1 MTRRRRPFRA
11 ALTAVIASAAAL
23 TLAACGSVTTTPG
36 WAPRPAT
43 AATVALSDTLAT
55 PPDAVASALD
65 SRLLY
70 NADPGAGVAARWA
83 EIPGDT
89 RLTTELRGRVAAAI
103 AAQAAAT
110 GVPYRPAADAPTL
123 SPDARG
129 CVQGSTTRP
138 AADLLADPAFTPPG
152 GGPTV
157 TVTCEVLAASG
168 PLLVESLRI
177 LTAAG
182 GQVASDTTTTYYAE
196 TSGGFLITGDQLI
209 TDEGRRVLL
218 GDLVQSLKV
227 AAGAME
233 PRMKADP
240 AGFTPE
246 QLTAWFSRASFTADG
261 SLVVTVPDD
270 FTVPELDEL
279 APVPRPSPLV
289 VTVPAAE
296 ATAMLTPEGAQVQ
309 AALASAAPLSLPPAP
324 FRGQEQVDCSFFAC
338 MALTFDDG
346 PGPYTAQVLDDLDA
360 RRAAATFFLQGVNVV
375 RYPDAVQ
382 RMDGEGHQIGNH
394 TWNHPDLTKLTDP
407 EIKDQLDRTSSA
419 IRSAVGHA
427 ATTFRPPYGAY
438 DDRVLAQTSLP
449 AILWS
454 IDTNDWQLPDDA
466 TFLDRAVTAARP
478 GSIVLCH
485 DVHENTA
492 RMVPAIIDGLQGRG
506 FTLVTVQQLLGGTP
520 AAHTTTT
527 RG

>member
-1 MTRRRRPFRA
+1 MSARRRRTRA
-11 ALTAVIASAAAL
+11 GITALIAAAAAL
-23 TLAACGSVTTTPG
+23 TLAACGSVETTPG
-36 WAPRPAT
+36 WAPRPA
-43 AATVALSDTLAT
+43 AAAAVALSDTLAT
-55 PPDAVASALD
+55 AADAVASGLD
-65 SRLLY
+65 VRLLY
-70 NADPGAGVAARWA
+70 NADPASGVAARWA
-83 EIPGDT
+83 EIPGDSP
-89 RLTTELRGRVAAAI
+89 LTAELRGRVSAAI

-110 GVPYRPAADAPTL
+110 GVPYRPAADAPAL
-123 SPDARG
+123 SPEARG

-138 AADLLADPAFTPPG
+138 AAELLADPAFTPPG

-157 TVTCEVLAASG
+157 TVACEVLAASG

-177 LTAAG
+177 LTATG
-182 GQVASDTTTTYYAE
+182 GQVASDVTTTYYAE
-196 TSGGFLITGDQLI
+196 TSGGFLITSDQLI
-209 TDEGRRVLL
+209 TDDGRRALL
-218 GDLVQSLKV
+218 TDIVESLKV
-227 AAGAME
+227 AAGAIE
-233 PRMKADP
+233 PRMKTDP

-246 QLTAWFSRASFTADG
+246 QLAAWFSRAAFTADG
-261 SLVVTVPDD
+261 SLVVTVPDGL
-270 FTVPELDEL
+270 TLPELDDL
-279 APVPRPSPLV
+279 ASVPRPSPLV
-289 VTVPAAE
+289 VTVPAAD

-309 AALASAAPLSLPPAP
+309 AALASAAPLVLPPAP

-360 RRAAATFFLQGVNVV
+360 RRAAATFFLQGVNVG
-375 RYPDAVQ
+375 RYPEAVT
-382 RMDGEGHQIGNH
+382 RMDDEGHQVGNH

-419 IRSAVGHA
+419 IRSTVGHA
-427 ATTFRPPYGAY
+427 PTTFRPPYGAY

-466 TFLDRAVTAARP
+466 TLLDQAVTAARP

-492 RMVPAIIDGLQGRG
+492 RMVPPIVDGLQGRG